1 MMGGLL
7 TIDPNWLVHS
17 IIVYPKIGEDDYNAP
32 IYGDPVTYDQVRMD
46 LTKKYVWESG
56 KKQLAAN
63 ATVFLFAQYTNN
75 FPVDIDDKWLHAK
88 VTFNGHDYL
97 VSNWSLLCQPES
109 AAPFSIELEL
119 I

>member
-17 IIVYPKIGEDDYNAP
+17 IIVYPKIDEDDYNAP

-63 ATVFLFAQYTNN
+63 ATVFLFAQFTTN
-75 FPVDIDDKWLHAK
+75 FPADIDDKWLRAK

>member
-17 IIVYPKIGEDDYNAP
+17 ITVAKNPVKHDYDEFTYDP
-32 IYGDPVTYDQVRMD
+32 PVTYDHVRMD

-56 KKQLAAN
+56 KKQLVAN
-63 ATVFLFAQYTNN
+63 ATAFLFAQFTTN
-75 FPVDIDDKWLHAK
+75 FPADIDDKWLHAK
-88 VTFNGHDYL
+88 VMFNGHDYQ
-97 VSNWSLLCQPES
+97 VANWSLLCQPES